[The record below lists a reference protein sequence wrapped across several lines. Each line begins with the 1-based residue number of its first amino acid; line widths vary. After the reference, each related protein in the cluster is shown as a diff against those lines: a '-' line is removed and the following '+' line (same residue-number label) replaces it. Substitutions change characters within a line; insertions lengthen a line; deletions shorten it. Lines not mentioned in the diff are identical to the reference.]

1 MRRKGALKRTTRVR
15 RAAALTLTKTDLAML
30 EDLYAVGVATTPIA
44 LLLRRSHDPKA
55 VGGMANHR
63 RRIGALFHDGYLSR
77 FDNRFGIVVGS
88 RTFIYAVE
96 SGVAAGASATR
107 KHHRDIEEAT
117 WVSIRSTAEPL
128 RERLVELLAAR
139 GHAPAAVQ
147 SRLEQTATLCLRYYS
162 GEGTLRH
169 KLLAA
174 TAAAILWI
182 GARAR
187 KIEVHTLLSDGAL
200 AIAVPRETS
209 GIVSLK
215 PDLFFGL
222 GPVAVF
228 IEAETGTSSRA
239 KVASKLAQYAAL
251 FGRGVFPTLAER
263 TGVTFSHVRILVHC
277 ATDAHA
283 QLVADLAT
291 SQSAPLRE
299 ALRITGPADLTTD
312 VALLPVVGKA
322 GEHAE
327 RPLTAKDFIENTAL
341 LPTTTVYSYFES
353 RIDAEIFAAVP
364 ANAASK
370 PALYCTRFLPEGTT

>member
-1 MRRKGALKRTTRVR
+1 VRRKGALKRTTRVR

-44 LLLRRSHDPKA
+44 LLLRRSHDPKP

-63 RRIGALFHDGYLSR
+63 RRIAALFHDGYLSR
-77 FDNRFGIVVGS
+77 FDDRFGIVVGS

-107 KHHRDIEEAT
+107 THYRDIDAT
-117 WVSIRSTAEPL
+117 TWATIRSTAEPL
-128 RERLVELLAAR
+128 RERLVELLATR
-139 GHAPAAVQ
+139 GHAPTTVQ
-147 SRLEQTATLCLRYYS
+147 SRIDQIATLCMRYYS

-174 TAAAILWI
+174 TAAAILWL

-187 KIEVHTLLSDGAL
+187 KIEVHTVLPDGAL
-200 AIAVPRETS
+200 AIAVPREAG

-239 KVASKLAQYAAL
+239 KVAAKLAQYSAL
-251 FGRGVFPTLAER
+251 FGRGIFPTLAER
-263 TGVTFSHVRILVHC
+263 TGVTFSQVRILVHC

-283 QLVADLAT
+283 QLVADLAM
-291 SQSAPLRE
+291 SQSAPLRD

-312 VALLPVVGKA
+312 AALLPVVGKD
-322 GEHAE
+322 GECEE
-327 RPLTAKDFIENTAL
+327 RPLSAKDFIENSTL
-341 LPTTTVYSYFES
+341 RPKTTVYSYFES
-353 RIDAEIFAAVP
+353 RIDAEIFAAVT
-364 ANAASK
+364 ANDASG
-370 PALYCTRFLPEGTT
+370 PALYCTRFLPEGKK